1 MADELD
7 VKGNKIRM
15 KDFGDKKMFS
25 LTDMAKNFG
34 QGDSHK
40 VLYRWFK
47 NNDTL
52 DYLDA
57 YEDAFNPN
65 YKGGIK
71 EEFGKK
77 GDGRSVKEYI
87 KFTETPFMKSQ
98 SGRYGGTW
106 AVFDIAADF
115 MMWISAPFKVWF
127 VKEFRLM
134 KQTDD
139 INKLAYDEWKSQ
151 KKVDSLMEVL
161 RFEQDELKLIQEK
174 KEKEK

>member
-1 MADELD
+1 MANELE
-7 VKGNKIRM
+7 VKGKKIRM
-15 KDFGDKKMFS
+15 KEIKGQQMFS

-34 QGDSHK
+34 QGDASK

-47 NNDTL
+47 NHDTL
-52 DYLDA
+52 AYLDA
-57 YEDAFNPN
+57 YEDAFNPD

-87 KFTETPFMKSQ
+87 KFTETPFMESK
-98 SGRYGGTW
+98 SGRFGGTW

-115 MMWISAPFKVWF
+115 MMWVSAPFKVWF

-134 KQTDD
+134 KEAEQTRNLD
-139 INKLAYDEWKSQ
+139 YDEWKSQ
-151 KKVDSLMEVL
+151 KKLDSLMEVL
-161 RFEQDELKLIQEK
+161 RFEQDDLKKIQELKK
-174 KEKEK
+174 KP